1 MKKIKLFSII
11 GLILLGL
18 TSTGCIGVNKEFRN
32 IRTQILDNLDD
43 DFDRTIE
50 FSVGK
55 AGFFL
60 ASKFVKLA
68 DDNEDIE
75 NVDEMLK
82 HVSNVNIGIYDR
94 LSSSSKS
101 VRSLLNEVSSSMED
115 NNYSSV
121 VKTIDGNEM
130 VGIFIKDD
138 DPEEITEMFAVILS
152 DDELVMLKLN
162 GNLNSLVETVIEN
175 EGFNAKFE
183 NEF

>member
-1 MKKIKLFSII
+1 MEKIKLFSII
-11 GLILLGL
+11 ALILLGL
-18 TSTGCIGVNKEFRN
+18 TSTGCIGVNKEFKN

>member
-1 MKKIKLFSII
+1 MKNIKVIPII
-11 GLILLGL
+11 ALTLLGL
-18 TSTGCIGVNKEFRN
+18 MNTGCIGVNKEFKN

-68 DDNEDIE
+68 DDNDDIE
-75 NVDEMLK
+75 NVEEMLK

-94 LSSSSKS
+94 LSNSSKS

-183 NEF
+183 NEY

>member
-1 MKKIKLFSII
+1 MKNTKLFPII
-11 GLILLGL
+11 ALILLVL
-18 TSTGCIGVNKEFRN
+18 TSTGCIGVNKDFRN

-68 DDNEDIE
+68 DDNDDIE

-94 LSSSSKS
+94 LTNSSKS
-101 VRSLLNEVSSSMED
+101 VRSLLNEVSNSMED

-121 VKTIDGNEM
+121 VKTIDNNEM